1 MCLYSTINAQ
11 EFSTEQCLKDLKLAA
26 DNANEVS
33 AKILSPQTYK
43 KALAAQ
49 GKANSTSKKRSIY
62 VNKQRNRPYTFDQLP
77 KMRN

>member
-1 MCLYSTINAQ
+1 MFTKKNKFLLVLMCLYSTVNAQ

-33 AKILSPQTYK
+33 AKILSPQNYK

-49 GKANSTSKKRSIY
+49 GKANSTSKKASLSCA
-62 VNKQRNRPYTFDQLP
+62 Q
-77 KMRN
+77 